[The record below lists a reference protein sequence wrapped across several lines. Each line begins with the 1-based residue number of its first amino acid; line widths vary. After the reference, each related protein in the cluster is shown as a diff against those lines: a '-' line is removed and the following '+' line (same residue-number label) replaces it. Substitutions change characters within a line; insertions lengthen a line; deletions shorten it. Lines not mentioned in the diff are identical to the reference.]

1 MNSANMKVMTVRLDK
16 TVVDDL
22 GELLRE
28 LGLRRDDYL
37 RTRLPYEVNLL
48 SELSPNPEI
57 ALAYLQSRMQRQ
69 RSPRTKL
76 GLKLPESLVQQINE
90 VCTEKKVPRDFF
102 VETFFRYLAYG
113 WPERGAQ
120 SPLVMAADYLRDPY
134 RDVEGQA
141 TIYEQRCCLAESTV
155 KVLRGLD
162 ALVYASGSDDG
173 PENTK

>member
-1 MNSANMKVMTVRLDK
+1 M
-16 TVVDDL
+16 
-22 GELLRE
+22 
-28 LGLRRDDYL
+28 
-37 RTRLPYEVNLL
+37 
-48 SELSPNPEI
+48 
-57 ALAYLQSRMQRQ
+57 
-69 RSPRTKL
+69 
-76 GLKLPESLVQQINE
+76 
-90 VCTEKKVPRDFF
+90 
-102 VETFFRYLAYG
+102 ETFFRYLAYG

-162 ALVYASGSDDG
+162 ALVYDSGSDDG